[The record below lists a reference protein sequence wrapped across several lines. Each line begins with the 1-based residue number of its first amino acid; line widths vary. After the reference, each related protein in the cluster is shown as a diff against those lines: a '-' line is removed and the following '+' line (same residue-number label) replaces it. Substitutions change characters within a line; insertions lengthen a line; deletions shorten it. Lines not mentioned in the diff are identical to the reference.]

1 MKKQLTLWALAAL
14 FFASASPV
22 SAQNDRKIAI
32 SVIDFF
38 LPTVAAIDEKK
49 KEKSLENPYHTSNQ
63 PAKDIRTRMEKLQG
77 FVASVFGSD
86 ARFVLIDRSSLG
98 IVQKE
103 QELQKTEQFLDGY
116 VVGQGKK
123 IGADYLLSGDF
134 DLNSI
139 TLTVSLFSVAEQT
152 IVSKEVIEMKKA
164 YFNFAANFR
173 DPVVDGTRR
182 LAARVFPM
190 MMSVVEITEQKK
202 DKAKAILV
210 AGGNNRGVK
219 RGQSLD
225 IKLKEEREVDGQ
237 MQTYYRTVGQGSV
250 DKVEDDNFSIVEVT
264 DGEEEVKKLIDSG
277 KKLYCT
283 FKL

>member
-1 MKKQLTLWALAAL
+1 MKNHLFAILLAGL
-14 FFASASPV
+14 FAASASPV
-22 SAQNDRKIAI
+22 FSQNDKKTAI

-38 LPTVAAIDEKK
+38 LPNLAAIESKT
-49 KEKSLENPYHTSNQ
+49 KEKSPDNPYYTASQ
-63 PAKDIRTRMEKLQG
+63 TARDIRSRMEKMQG
-77 FVASVFGSD
+77 FVSSVFGSD
-86 ARFVLIDRSSLG
+86 ARFVLVDRNALN

-103 QELQKTEQFLDGY
+103 RELQKTEQFLDGY
-116 VVGQGKK
+116 VVGQGKN
-123 IGADYLLSGDF
+123 IGADYLLNGEF

-152 IVSKEVIEMKKA
+152 VVSKEVIEMKKA
-164 YFNFAANFR
+164 FFNFAANFR

-225 IKLKEEREVDGQ
+225 IKMKEEREVDGQ
-237 MQTYYRTVGQGSV
+237 MQTYYRTVGQGTV

-264 DGEEEVKKLIDSG
+264 DGEEEVKKLLDSG

>member
-1 MKKQLTLWALAAL
+1 MKNHLFAILLAGVFA
-14 FFASASPV
+14 ASASPAL
-22 SAQNDRKIAI
+22 AQNDKKTAI

-38 LPTVAAIDEKK
+38 LPNLAAIEEKK
-49 KEKSLENPYHTSNQ
+49 KEHSPDNPYYTSGQ
-63 PAKDIRTRMEKLQG
+63 TARDIRSRMEKMQG
-77 FVASVFGSD
+77 FVSSVFGSD
-86 ARFVLIDRSSLG
+86 ARFVLVDRNALN

-103 QELQKTEQFLDGY
+103 RELQKTEQFLDGY
-116 VVGQGKK
+116 VVGQGKN
-123 IGADYLLSGDF
+123 IGADYLLNGEF

-139 TLTVSLFSVAEQT
+139 TLTISLFSVAEQT
-152 IVSKEVIEMKKA
+152 VVSKEVVEMKKA
-164 YFNFAANFR
+164 FFNFAANFR

-202 DKAKAILV
+202 DKAKAILI

-225 IKLKEEREVDGQ
+225 IKMKEEREVDGQ
-237 MQTYYRTVGQGSV
+237 MQTYYRTVGQGTV

-264 DGEEEVKKLIDSG
+264 DGEEEVKKLMDSG